1 MKNFDVSVVT
11 PDGVVVDEQY
21 QMVIAHT
28 KDGEIGVLAGHIPLV
43 APLVIG
49 EVRLKKESGMEWL
62 SVSGGF
68 LEVRPDKVTVLAQT
82 AEKAE
87 TIDLA
92 RAQEAK
98 RRAEAMLAAQEAK
111 MDDHRAQTALHRAMN
126 RIKVAGHRQ

>member
-1 MKNFDVSVVT
+1 MKDFDVSVVT
-11 PDGVVVDEQY
+11 PDGVVIDEQY
-21 QMVIAHT
+21 QMIIAHT

-49 EVRLKKESGMEWL
+49 EVRLKKESGTEWL

-98 RRAEAMLAAQEAK
+98 KRAEALLAAQEAK
-111 MDDHRAQTALHRAMN
+111 VDDHRAHMALSRAMN
-126 RIKVAGHRQ
+126 RIKVAGHK